1 MVDSKHPETLAVHA
15 GYRNDPNTGSVAV
28 PLYQT
33 TSFQFNDTQHAE
45 NLFALKELGNIYTR
59 IMNPTND
66 ALEQRL
72 SAIEGGAAA
81 LSLASGQ
88 SASSYTVMN
97 LCRSGDNFVSS
108 NNLYGGTWNL
118 FANTL
123 KDFGIEVRYADA
135 ADPERVF
142 VRQQTTAHAATMPR
156 HFRILNLTSFRSKRS
171 QTLAENLV
179 SR

>member
-15 GYRNDPNTGSVAV
+15 GYRNDPTTGSVAV

-88 SASSYTVMN
+88 SASSYTVLN

-108 NNLYGGTWNL
+108 NK
-118 FANTL
+118 F
-123 KDFGIEVRYADA
+123 KVPDA
-135 ADPERVF
+135 
-142 VRQQTTAHAATMPR
+142 
-156 HFRILNLTSFRSKRS
+156 LTSKSILGKFFP
-171 QTLAENLV
+171 
-179 SR
+179 

>member
-15 GYRNDPNTGSVAV
+15 GYRNDPTTGSVAV

-81 LSLASGQ
+81 LSLADAG
-88 SASSYTVMN
+88 V
-97 LCRSGDNFVSS
+97 V
-108 NNLYGGTWNL
+108 L
-118 FANTL
+118 F
-123 KDFGIEVRYADA
+123 GRYVAVEDIVKL
-135 ADPERVF
+135 EQIF
-142 VRQQTTAHAATMPR
+142 
-156 HFRILNLTSFRSKRS
+156 NSFTR
-171 QTLAENLV
+171 
-179 SR
+179 